1 MLKVTHSEK
10 VPSNKT
16 PALMKSMNMDISIVG
31 TSNQLFVR
39 AFYTKQNFQEDSVVT
54 GKLAV
59 LCNTS
64 VLYSSLYLP

>member
-1 MLKVTHSEK
+1 
-10 VPSNKT
+10 
-16 PALMKSMNMDISIVG
+16 MKSMNMDISIVG

-64 VLYSSLYLP
+64 LLYSSLYLP